1 MVSQV
6 ISILLPT
13 RNRPARLTQT
23 VKSIAD
29 TATECP
35 EILCYVSDDDNSYD
49 HLIKQAEEFP
59 EVNRFIRGPRVCFSD
74 LWNQLAPHAKGD
86 ILMLC
91 ADDVIFRTS
100 GWDVEVEKAFAAV
113 PDRIL
118 LVFADDGGPNGK
130 TFSALP
136 FISRRWYEIIGYFTP
151 SGYSADFCD
160 THLWDVSR
168 LIDRTRCLSHVLIEH
183 MHYIWSKAEQD
194 QTYKENVDR
203 WQRDRPDLE
212 YARRSPERIADADK
226 LRKAMQ

>member
-1 MVSQV
+1 MASQV

-13 RNRPARLTQT
+13 RNRRERFEQT
-23 VKSIAD
+23 LLSILKTISTGDA
-29 TATECP
+29 AEV
-35 EILCYVSDDDNSYD
+35 LVYVSDCDHSYD
-49 HLIKQAEEFP
+49 HFASTEFCK
-59 EVNRFIRGPRVCFSD
+59 FIRGPRVCFSD

-91 ADDVIFRTS
+91 ADDVIFRTAN
-100 GWDVEVEKAFAAV
+100 WDLEIEKAFAAV
-113 PDRIL
+113 PDKIL
-118 LVFADDGGPNGK
+118 LAFADDGGPNGK

-168 LIDRTRCLSHVLIEH
+168 LIDRTRCLPHVLIEH